1 MMPTMTLLT
10 LCCINI
16 ILPLMVASLPL
27 PDSGPH
33 LGNDWTQAVRLKHL
47 YAAKDGL
54 HLQIRGDGRV
64 DGSAQQSALSE

>member
-1 MMPTMTLLT
+1 MMPMMLLFA

-16 ILPLMVASLPL
+16 LLALTAVSLPL

-33 LGNDWTQAVRLKHL
+33 LANDWTQAVRLKHL

-64 DGSAQQSALSE
+64 DGSPQQSALSE